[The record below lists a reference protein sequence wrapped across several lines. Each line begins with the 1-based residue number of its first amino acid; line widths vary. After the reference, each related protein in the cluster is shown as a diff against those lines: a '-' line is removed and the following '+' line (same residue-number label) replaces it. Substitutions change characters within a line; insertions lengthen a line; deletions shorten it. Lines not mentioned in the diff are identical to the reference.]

1 LFIIATKCFTTSQ
14 YSNNI
19 ATYIL
24 LQPTL
29 QLSDKRPKD
38 EALYQNKSL
47 GLSSLEVEETDLGE
61 LVVLI
66 EEFAHH

>member
-1 LFIIATKCFTTSQ
+1 
-14 YSNNI
+14 
-19 ATYIL
+19 L

-29 QLSDKRPKD
+29 QLSDQRPKD

-61 LVVLI
+61 LVVFI
-66 EEFAHH
+66 EEFAHR